1 MKILLMAVS
10 IFLPVLSVRSSPAG
24 DANEQPTKDLTAVSH
39 QIHWPVGFE
48 PTNADAFVHNEIW
61 IKAPAIVI
69 WNNLINAGDWPG
81 WYSNSLDVQVESSD
95 RRTLQARNAFTWKT
109 FGFPIQSTVNEFVP
123 FSRIG
128 WFGNGTGIKAYH
140 TWLIIEKE
148 GGCQV
153 ITEESQVG
161 PSAIKFN
168 IEQPTAMHDAHNWW
182 LTALK
187 YRSEHSA
194 SR

>member
-1 MKILLMAVS
+1 MKTLLMAVS
-10 IFLPVLSVRSSPAG
+10 ILLPVLSVQLSPAG
-24 DANEQPTKDLTAVSH
+24 DANQRPAKDLTAANP

-48 PTNADAFVHNEIW
+48 PKNADAFVHNEMW
-61 IKAPAIVI
+61 IQAPARVI
-69 WNNLINAGDWPG
+69 WSNLINAGGWPG

-95 RRTLQARNAFTWKT
+95 KRTLQDNTAFTWKT
-109 FGFPIQSTVNEFVP
+109 FGFPIQSTINEFVP
-123 FSRIG
+123 LG

-140 TWLIIEKE
+140 TWLIVENE